1 MLKALQQQLIDS
13 IPHETVG
20 FQDIVANCTSWPVG
34 TELGSVLYFQS
45 VTCDVV
51 SGFGAQG
58 RPQLEPLDIPDALG
72 PVEPPRLNI
81 WPELDGIHSLELL
94 IPVGVC
100 DGSRAEALF
109 GALEDYIRTVN

>member
-1 MLKALQQQLIDS
+1 MIDS

-34 TELGSVLYFQS
+34 TELGSVLYSQS

-51 SGFGAQG
+51 SRFGAQDV
-58 RPQLEPLDIPDALG
+58 QLEPLDIPDALG
-72 PVEPPRLNI
+72 PVEPPRLNV
-81 WPELDGIHSLELL
+81 WPELDGIYCLELL

-109 GALEDYIRTVN
+109 GAVEGYIRTVN